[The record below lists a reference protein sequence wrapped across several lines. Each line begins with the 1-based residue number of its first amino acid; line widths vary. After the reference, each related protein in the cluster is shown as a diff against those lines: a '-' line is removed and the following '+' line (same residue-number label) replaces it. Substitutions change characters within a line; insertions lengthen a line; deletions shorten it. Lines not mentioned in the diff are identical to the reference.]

1 MTGTG
6 WCHRHWLCLHGLT
19 SLRALADLLA
29 ESPFILGAVLPILF
43 DAAMLFAIQSWH
55 RRWEKSKTQAA
66 RDEEKEANQE
76 LDLLDEER
84 RCVVALMELEELE
97 QAVKAK
103 RNKLKNDSTE
113 AKEKHK
119 LNIELEHL
127 HRDILT
133 NQTALQKLE
142 NKIAER
148 FKAALERRSKSRQVA
163 GIVRN
168 LAGEGG
174 EREVPSRSASTSS
187 VRSGSRR
194 HSVHSNV

>member
-1 MTGTG
+1 
-6 WCHRHWLCLHGLT
+6 
-19 SLRALADLLA
+19 
-29 ESPFILGAVLPILF
+29 
-43 DAAMLFAIQSWH
+43 MLFAIQSWH

-84 RCVVALMELEELE
+84 RCVVALMKLEELE

-103 RNKLKNDSTE
+103 RDKLKHLDRSSE
-113 AKEKHK
+113 ATEKHK
-119 LNIELEHL
+119 LKIELQHL

-133 NQTALQKLE
+133 NQTALQELE
-142 NKIAER
+142 NKIAKR
-148 FKAALERRSKSRQVA
+148 FKAGIERRSKPRQVV

-174 EREVPSRSASTSS
+174 EREVLSRSASTSS
-187 VRSGSRR
+187 VRSGTSRR
-194 HSVHSNV
+194 SLVPSHV